1 MNINLKFLLGGVA
14 VWLFPQYA
22 AAQCAET
29 DCLKLGYNKLQKC
42 DNGLKCPFGE
52 YWACPCDEAYK
63 YACTDSNEQPGTD
76 KCGEKYKSCTCAS
89 GYEWKD
95 GKCQTKVAIFGQC
108 TGYAKNC
115 KIGDILNS
123 DGTCSNDKVSGKTPI
138 GVVVAIKD
146 YCGYAMT
153 ISTIRTSISWS
164 TENINT
170 GVLQSTDWRQAIKD
184 FNVSGNMTKIIKASK
199 NNSSTYPAAYA
210 ALNYAPSTAPSTK
223 GKWALPTAGILNSLY
238 KNLNTINNTMSKLG
252 YTHFPG
258 DYTHIWSSTE
268 FSSNTAWAFCKICS
282 GCTGEGGLGCNL
294 KYYNSGQYVVYPVL
308 AF

>member
-1 MNINLKFLLGGVA
+1 MNINLKFLCCGAA

-22 AAQCAET
+22 AGQCAVT
-29 DCLKLGYNKLQKC
+29 DCQQLGYTSLKSC
-42 DNGLKCPFGE
+42 EGGLKCPFGE
-52 YWACPCDEAYK
+52 YWACPCDDESYK
-63 YACTDSNEQPGTD
+63 YACTGSNEQPGTD
-76 KCGEKYKSCTCAS
+76 K
-89 GYEWKD
+89 
-95 GKCQTKVAIFGQC
+95 
-108 TGYAKNC
+108 
-115 KIGDILNS
+115 
-123 DGTCSNDKVSGKTPI
+123 
-138 GVVVAIKD
+138 
-146 YCGYAMT
+146 CGYAMT

-184 FNVSGNMTKIIKASK
+184 FNVSGSMTKIIKASK
-199 NNSSTYPAAYA
+199 NNSSIYPAAYA
-210 ALNYAPSTAPSTK
+210 ALNYAPSTAPTTK

-268 FSSNTAWAFCKICS
+268 FSSNTAWSFCKICS